1 MKWVINQSRK
11 EKKPKRCTV
20 CLHYTVIYMWILL
33 WVMVKDVFAKDL
45 YHIACF
51 VFYLLYYFCN
61 VLENVY
67 GILYV

>member
-1 MKWVINQSRK
+1 
-11 EKKPKRCTV
+11 
-20 CLHYTVIYMWILL
+20 
-33 WVMVKDVFAKDL
+33 MVKDVFAKDL

-67 GILYV
+67 GILYVWKKDDDNILVTAVICINIKQ